1 MQQKAFTLIEL
12 LVVVAIIGILA
23 AVGVVAYNG
32 YTASARKAVALTNF
46 DMVVKT
52 ITYELNFCLWGSE
65 THILNRAAATK
76 INPRGTPIIECV
88 EALNDTEKA
97 ARAFHPIFNSMKI
110 RNPHVSPY
118 SGKNGEY
125 DVNVGAYTL
134 SMIKKNHN
142 RKDSTW
148 PGLITITSISP
159 NKSQRSIA
167 VYTKTGPDEPLIH
180 KVIIFE

>member
-1 MQQKAFTLIEL
+1 MKQKGFTLIEL

-32 YTASARKAVALTNF
+32 YTASARKAVAQTNF

-76 INPRGTPIIECV
+76 INPRGTPIIECM

-97 ARAFHPIFNSMKI
+97 ARAFHPIFNSAGI

-134 SMIKKNHN
+134 SNIKGSN
-142 RKDSTW
+142 W

-167 VYTKTGPDEPLIH
+167 VYTRTGPDEPLIH